1 MSGPDTETR
10 ASRRTATTS
19 SSKRTVGI
27 GAVVA
32 LALAAGLLAWVLID
46 RSDDPEP
53 AAAPTTSGP
62 AAPLET
68 TPTESVSQP
77 TLQTIAA
84 LRAAAEISPGPIY
97 WAGARAGTRLE
108 VSQTSS
114 GTVFIRYLPNGT
126 AAGSL
131 DPYLTVA
138 TYARPN
144 GYAEV
149 QSAAKNEGSTSL
161 ELEGGGLAVYDPASP
176 TNVHLAFPDEAYQ
189 VEVFA
194 PEEGLALRLVENG
207 KIKPVP

>member
-84 LRAAAEISPGPIY
+84 LRARYPGRRLVAVFEPRTNTSRRRVFQREYAEAFEGAGQAVIAVVPDTPIY
-97 WAGARAGTRLE
+97 SITGEVTERFSAHELADDLRSRGIPADAVEGVPAIVEKLARECREGDVVAVMSNGDFGNLWQKLLE
-108 VSQTSS
+108 
-114 GTVFIRYLPNGT
+114 
-126 AAGSL
+126 
-131 DPYLTVA
+131 
-138 TYARPN
+138 
-144 GYAEV
+144 
-149 QSAAKNEGSTSL
+149 K
-161 ELEGGGLAVYDPASP
+161 
-176 TNVHLAFPDEAYQ
+176 
-189 VEVFA
+189 
-194 PEEGLALRLVENG
+194 LRG
-207 KIKPVP
+207 